1 MTVSWMV
8 VPGRLIT
15 APILVHRF
23 SQEQTE
29 HGAITE
35 EEREEEGERKRL
47 KVGAGWYQRVL
58 VPLSTAKSSKLFSLT
73 SPLNCC
79 QGVNAFSV
87 SVFSAAPKQDR
98 RYGAARAGAR
108 RSSNIATWE
117 IIKSSC
123 SR

>member
-1 MTVSWMV
+1 MV

-47 KVGAGWYQRVL
+47 KEGGGL
-58 VPLSTAKSSKLFSLT
+58 V
-73 SPLNCC
+73 
-79 QGVNAFSV
+79 
-87 SVFSAAPKQDR
+87 SARPCA
-98 RYGAARAGAR
+98 
-108 RSSNIATWE
+108 SFHS
-117 IIKSSC
+117 
-123 SR
+123 